1 MYSLIFISVRS
12 RQRFSKALV
21 SERLMKGMNAIFL
34 LVYNWSL

>member
-1 MYSLIFISVRS
+1 MHSLIFISIRS
-12 RQRFSKALV
+12 RQSVSRALV